1 MQIEQF
7 TAAIKTASQLTNHN
21 HKSPIY
27 QTVRIDP
34 QSVTGVAVTGTG
46 FTFSTVKLITGDSFE
61 PVAVNAKQLL
71 TRLKIIPK
79 KTDIALFTVDG
90 QLQIKWSTGS
100 FSLSTLPADDFP
112 HPSTISNPL
121 QTIGLDAAILK
132 QSLDQVMAAQAVKD
146 VRYYLNGVLFEF
158 TGSEHHPL
166 NLVTTCGSRL
176 HKTDMLIT
184 GHVEKPVQVI
194 VPSDIVKAIYK
205 SLPKSGQVNMQIEQT
220 ADYKKQLIFAMD
232 NLTVQTVS
240 VDGKFPDYQRVIP
253 SAPDR
258 KNLVV
263 VNRLDMIAGL
273 KEMTVFSDQK
283 FKAVKLSI
291 KADKMI
297 ISTRSGD
304 ETEYSKELHVCNR
317 ETVEM
322 TIGFNIQ
329 YLIDAL
335 SALSCTGITLRF
347 GEVSQSLLIV
357 EDNLHIVVMPM
368 RI

>member
-21 HKSPIY
+21 HKLPIYLPIY

-146 VRYYLNGVLFEF
+146 VRYY
-158 TGSEHHPL
+158 
-166 NLVTTCGSRL
+166 
-176 HKTDMLIT
+176 
-184 GHVEKPVQVI
+184 
-194 VPSDIVKAIYK
+194 
-205 SLPKSGQVNMQIEQT
+205 
-220 ADYKKQLIFAMD
+220 
-232 NLTVQTVS
+232 
-240 VDGKFPDYQRVIP
+240 
-253 SAPDR
+253 
-258 KNLVV
+258 
-263 VNRLDMIAGL
+263 
-273 KEMTVFSDQK
+273 
-283 FKAVKLSI
+283 
-291 KADKMI
+291 
-297 ISTRSGD
+297 
-304 ETEYSKELHVCNR
+304 
-317 ETVEM
+317 
-322 TIGFNIQ
+322 
-329 YLIDAL
+329 
-335 SALSCTGITLRF
+335 
-347 GEVSQSLLIV
+347 
-357 EDNLHIVVMPM
+357 DNLHIVVMPM